1 MRSWTTTPA
10 GPPGLR
16 AGYMEPYGERS
27 STCNLYEN
35 GHPRR
40 GRGRRGE
47 ARAHDG
53 TIVWKM
59 PEARAAAYCSIASV
73 LVA

>member
-1 MRSWTTTPA
+1 MPA
-10 GPPGLR
+10 PGTWRRRTANGPLHVIYVKTGIR
-16 AGYMEPYGERS
+16 AAG
-27 STCNLYEN
+27 
-35 GHPRR
+35 
-40 GRGRRGE
+40 GRRGE

-73 LVA
+73 PVA